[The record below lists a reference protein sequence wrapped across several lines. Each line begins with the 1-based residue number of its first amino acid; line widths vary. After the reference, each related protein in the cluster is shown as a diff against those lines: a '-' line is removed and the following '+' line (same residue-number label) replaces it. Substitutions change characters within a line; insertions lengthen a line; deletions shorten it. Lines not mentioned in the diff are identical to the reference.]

1 MEVILI
7 NGVKLAYDPRDS
19 QAVQPVRQACQRSI
33 ELIRFYWGLEPPQY
47 CQVRVMT
54 SLLGFAFGSAP
65 WPWKIL
71 LALSLPLW
79 YPRQARLWSSAGGY
93 AQRYGRRYVVGV
105 KPPRLIQSG
114 DSALGDKIFI
124 RDEGTEAKIQ
134 SITCHELTHAFSAH
148 LQLPPW
154 LKEGLAMV
162 TVDRYFERTTVKPE
176 TLNLLKQFSEQMV
189 SQEPATIPVS
199 REDILLQEY
208 IYGYWITRYLEST
221 QPGLLKSLLARN
233 LPQDRMESEIA
244 AAYGLDRGDLQGK
257 MVSLIVSHFAQA

>member
-1 MEVILI
+1 MEVVTIDGLKLI
-7 NGVKLAYDPRDS
+7 YHPHDS
-19 QAVQPVRQACQRSI
+19 QAVQPVHRACQRSI
-33 ELIRFYWGLEPPQY
+33 ELIRSSWGLEPAQD
-47 CQVRVMT
+47 CQVTIMT
-54 SLLGFAFGSAP
+54 SLLGFTFGSAP

-79 YPRQARLWSSAGGY
+79 YPRQARLWPAVGGY

-105 KPPRLIQSG
+105 KPPRLIVTG

-124 RDEGTEAKIQ
+124 REDDHAAKVQ
-134 SITCHELTHAFSAH
+134 SITCHELTHAFSDH
-148 LQLPPW
+148 LQLPDW

-176 TLNLLKQFSEQMV
+176 TLNLLKQFSEKMV

-208 IYGYWITRYLEST
+208 IYGYWFTRYLEST
-221 QPGLLKSLLARN
+221 QPGLLKNLLGQQM
-233 LPQDRMESEIA
+233 PGEQIESEIA
-244 AAYGLDRGDLQGK
+244 VAYGLKRDELRGEMGA
-257 MVSLIVSHFAQA
+257 MIVSHYT